1 MSVTVNTVLLVQ
13 ISGPA
18 LFEFTKDVSLLLPNE
33 TKGLL
38 TLLVKHTPASLLI
51 QENVELEEH
60 RDLDAILNVCC
71 HQLTVLKYKS
81 YVIPTRD
88 RTICLR
94 K

>member
-1 MSVTVNTVLLVQ
+1 MNTVLLVQ

-18 LFEFTKDVSLLLPNE
+18 PFEFTKDVSLLLPNE

-51 QENVELEEH
+51 QENVDLEVQS
-60 RDLDAILNVCC
+60 DLDAFLNVCC

-81 YVIPTRD
+81 YIIPTRD

-94 K
+94 I